1 MEVKPIPI
9 NKREWLDKALKNEGY
24 PNIPTNTI
32 LKKTLPGLGATFMEI
47 SSKISKRHSIIIES
61 NVPVILGKTKD
72 KPELLPV
79 WEGCPEAKI
88 KKYIQDTGI
97 KYKKILTTPEGY
109 KKVKKAIIAIW
120 GEDRYYSEFFCL
132 YDECEKLIQDVDYRD
147 SITQPINDFFSFD
160 NKAFVSATVLDMI
173 HPKFEEQNFQILEV
187 KPSYDYKKDLDLI
200 ITTTYETDIIN
211 KFGELR
217 DSKCVCVF
225 LNKTDSID
233 KLIHTLQLEKES
245 KIFCSDKS
253 AKKLK
258 KKGYKIAS
266 DNIELPLAKYNFF
279 TCRFFSAVDID
290 IKEKPDILI
299 LTNLSDANHTMI
311 DPFTE
316 AIQIYGRFRKNK
328 YNEDGKPFNSLT
340 HIANFNP
347 NFKIKTRK
355 EIDSDI
361 ETKKRN
367 YNLLKDTITNQASD
381 REKEVTKQDISLLS
395 YSELLDDTGEFNYFS
410 LDNLYNE
417 ERVKGYYSN
426 PQLLL
431 QAYQDTGHFNIN
443 SIINDSPYSI
453 DFDILE
459 MKKLSAKAK
468 REQIVKE
475 LEKLIAEKEINP
487 NFDIEPFKER
497 FRREEITS
505 KETGEFIVDCFD
517 YLGKEEIE
525 RIGYTQVSSL
535 KSALNNAKAR
545 QRQKDLFFPIQ
556 GEIKKV
562 YKVGDKPT
570 KEETRILLTELYR
583 LNGIDIRVTQST
595 VEVYCKTTSNNSKI
609 PSIYTIKGYKS
620 EFGE

>member
-9 NKREWLDKALKNEGY
+9 NKGEWLAKALKNKGY

-32 LKKTLPGLGATFMEI
+32 LKKTLPGLGATYGEI
-47 SSKISKRHSIIIES
+47 KAKRHSIIIEP
-61 NVPVILGKTKD
+61 NVPVILGKTKGNP
-72 KPELLPV
+72 KLLAV
-79 WEGCPEAKI
+79 CEGITEKKI
-88 KKYIQDTGI
+88 ENYLKNKDIV
-97 KYKKILTTPEGY
+97 YKKLLTTPESYHLIKEVCQSLTKNIKLDYY
-109 KKVKKAIIAIW
+109 K
-120 GEDRYYSEFFCL
+120 DFFSL

-147 SITQPINDFFSFD
+147 SITQPINDFFLFD
-160 NKAFVSATVLDMI
+160 NKAFVSATVLDMT
-173 HPKFEEQNFQILEV
+173 HPEFEKQNFKILEV
-187 KPSYDYKKDLDLI
+187 KPTYDYKKDLNLI
-200 ITTTYETDIIN
+200 ITTTYETEILK
-211 KFGELR
+211 KFDELR
-217 DSKCVCVF
+217 NSECVCVF

-233 KLIHTLQLEKES
+233 KLIHTLQLESES

-258 KKGYKIAS
+258 KKGYKIVS
-266 DNIELPLAKYNFF
+266 DKIELPLAKYNFF

-316 AIQIYGRFRKNK
+316 AIQIYGRFRRNK
-328 YNEDGKPFNSLT
+328 YNEDGNPFNSLT
-340 HIANFNP
+340 HITNFNP
-347 NFKIKTRK
+347 HFKIKTRE
-355 EIDSDI
+355 EINSDI
-361 ETKKRN
+361 EIKKRN
-367 YNLLKDTITNQASD
+367 YNLLKDSITNQTSNS
-381 REKEVTKQDISLLS
+381 EKDVTQRDISLLS
-395 YSELLDDTGEFNYFS
+395 YSELLDETGEFNYFS

-417 ERVKGYYSN
+417 ERVKGYYSD

-443 SIINDSPYSI
+443 SVINDFPYSI
-453 DFDILE
+453 DFNILE
-459 MKKLSAKAK
+459 MKKLTAKSK
-468 REQIVKE
+468 RERIVTE
-475 LEKLIAEKEINP
+475 LGKLIAEKQINP

-535 KSALNNAKAR
+535 KTALNHAKAEHL
-545 QRQKDLFFPIQ
+545 QKDLFVLIQ
-556 GEIKKV
+556 DEIKKV
-562 YKVGDKPT
+562 YKIGDKPT
-570 KEETRILLTELYR
+570 KEETKELLTELYR
-583 LNGIDIRVTQST
+583 LNGIEIRVTQST
-595 VEVYCKTTSNNSKI
+595 VEVYCKTTSNNSKT